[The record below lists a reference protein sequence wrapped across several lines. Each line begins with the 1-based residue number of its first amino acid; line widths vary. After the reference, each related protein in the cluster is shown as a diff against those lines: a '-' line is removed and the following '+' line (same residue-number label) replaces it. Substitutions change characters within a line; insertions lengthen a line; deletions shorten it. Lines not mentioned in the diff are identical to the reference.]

1 MSTVSER
8 IQAAADAFDWAAVD
22 RAASDFVVEQRR
34 RARPAS
40 KDEYEPVLQV
50 LRDHR
55 RYDALVQVID
65 ELLGRSVQD
74 PVVVRHY
81 GQALIEQ
88 GYPSAALATLAA
100 VAADADARS
109 EWIEARG
116 SMARCHKELYLRTIH
131 PDHRADELRK
141 ALSGYL
147 DSYVEEP
154 AERYWL
160 GINAVALLA
169 RAERERI
176 DLPDHPF
183 PGAESRRLA
192 TAVLA
197 AVSQMPDSDAWAQA
211 TAVEAL
217 VAQGDT
223 SGAEKQLERY
233 IKIAK
238 PNAFALN
245 SLLRQLTAMW
255 QLDVTTPP
263 GSTLLPQLRS
273 ELLDKTGGA
282 VSLSPGEVRAER
294 LERLSHS
301 AHLEKVLGTDRY
313 QTLNWYI
320 KGLERCRAVARVE
333 TENEDGIGTG
343 FLVRGGDLA
352 PGLPEL
358 VLMTNG
364 HVVPERLSID
374 EAVVAFHASAGDK
387 DEPQRFR
394 VIRQWWYRPSQS
406 PDLDTTLLELDGV
419 PGNVTPVPV
428 ARRVPNLKGESSPR
442 AYVIGHPR
450 GLEQPQFSL
459 QDNHLLDYNDTRLHY
474 RSPTEG
480 GSSGSPVFDKAWNLI
495 GLHHAGSLEMR
506 RLDGSGF
513 YPANEG
519 IRLSA
524 IIAALRDGVPLT

>member
-1 MSTVSER
+1 MSKVSKR

-22 RAASDFVVEQRR
+22 HAASDFVSEL
-34 RARPAS
+34 RASALPAS
-40 KDEYEPVLQV
+40 RDEYDPVLRV

-55 RYDALVQVID
+55 RFGALVQVID
-65 ELLGRSVQD
+65 ELLSRSVQD
-74 PVVVRHY
+74 PVVARHY

-88 GYPSAALATLAA
+88 GYPSAALATLTA
-100 VAADADARS
+100 VAANPDAKS

-116 SMARCHKELYLRTIH
+116 SMGRCHKELYLRTID
-131 PDHRADELRK
+131 PDRRAEELRQ

-169 RAERERI
+169 RAEGERI
-176 DLPDHPF
+176 DVPDHPF
-183 PGAESRRLA
+183 PGEESRRLA
-192 TAVLA
+192 TTVLEAVR
-197 AVSQMPDSDAWAQA
+197 QMPDNDAWAQA

-245 SLLRQLTAMW
+245 SLLRQLTEMW
-255 QLDVTTPP
+255 KLDVTTPP

-273 ELLDKTGGA
+273 ELLDKTGGV
-282 VSLSPGEVRAER
+282 VSLDPSEIHAER

-301 AHLEKVLGTDRY
+301 EHLEKVLGTDRY

-320 KGLERCRAVARVE
+320 KGLERCRAVARIE

-364 HVVPERLSID
+364 HVIPETLSID
-374 EAVVAFHASAGDK
+374 EAVVAFHASTGDK
-387 DEPQRFR
+387 NEPQRFR
-394 VIRQWWYRPSQS
+394 VVRQWWYRPSQS
-406 PDLDTTLLELDGV
+406 PDLDTTLLELDGL
-419 PGNVTPVPV
+419 PGHVTPVPI
-428 ARRVPNLKGESSPR
+428 ATKVPNLKGESSPR

-459 QDNHLLDYNDTRLHY
+459 QDNHLLDYDGTRLHY

-506 RLDGSGF
+506 RLHGPGF

-524 IIAALRDGVPLT
+524 IITALHDGGPLT

>member
-1 MSTVSER
+1 MSNVSKR

-22 RAASDFVVEQRR
+22 HAASDFVSEL
-34 RARPAS
+34 RASALPAS
-40 KDEYEPVLQV
+40 RDEYDPVLRV

-55 RYDALVQVID
+55 RFGALVQVID
-65 ELLGRSVQD
+65 ELLSRSVQD
-74 PVVVRHY
+74 PVVARHY

-88 GYPSAALATLAA
+88 GYPSAALATLTA
-100 VAADADARS
+100 VAANPDAKS

-116 SMARCHKELYLRTIH
+116 SMGRCHKELYLRTID
-131 PDHRADELRK
+131 PDRRAEELRQ

-169 RAERERI
+169 RAEGERI
-176 DLPDHPF
+176 DVPDHPF
-183 PGAESRRLA
+183 PGEESRRLA
-192 TAVLA
+192 TTVLEAVR
-197 AVSQMPDSDAWAQA
+197 QMPDNDAWAQA

-245 SLLRQLTAMW
+245 SLLRQLTEMW
-255 QLDVTTPP
+255 KLDVTTPP

-273 ELLDKTGGA
+273 ELLDKTGGV
-282 VSLSPGEVRAER
+282 VSLDPSEIRAER

-301 AHLEKVLGTDRY
+301 EHLEKVLGTDRY

-320 KGLERCRAVARVE
+320 KGLERCRAVARIE

-364 HVVPERLSID
+364 HVIPGDVEHRRGRCRVPCLHGRQERAAAIQGGPPVVVPTITVPRSGHHAPRARRAPGQRDSGAHRD
-374 EAVVAFHASAGDK
+374 EGPEPEGRVESA
-387 DEPQRFR
+387 R
-394 VIRQWWYRPSQS
+394 VCHRPSTRPRATAVLPAGQPPPRLRRHTVALSVPDRGGKLGKSRLRQGVEPDRS
-406 PDLDTTLLELDGV
+406 PPRWIARDA
-419 PGNVTPVPV
+419 PV
-428 ARRVPNLKGESSPR
+428 ARPW
-442 AYVIGHPR
+442 
-450 GLEQPQFSL
+450 
-459 QDNHLLDYNDTRLHY
+459 LLP
-474 RSPTEG
+474 SQ
-480 GSSGSPVFDKAWNLI
+480 
-495 GLHHAGSLEMR
+495 
-506 RLDGSGF
+506 
-513 YPANEG
+513 
-519 IRLSA
+519 
-524 IIAALRDGVPLT
+524 